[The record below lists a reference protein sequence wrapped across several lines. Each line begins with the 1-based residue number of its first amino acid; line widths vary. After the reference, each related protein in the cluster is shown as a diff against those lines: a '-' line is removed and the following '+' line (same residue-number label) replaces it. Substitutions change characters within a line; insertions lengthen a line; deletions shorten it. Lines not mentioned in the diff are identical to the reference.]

1 MTRDRKRLF
10 HILSTWGGVILL
22 IAAILYFTLNLW
34 PRWQPG
40 IIRFWETSRE
50 SASLPMIVLS
60 FISLMLGYY
69 FAPAPWR
76 KILEALKIPKIDKG
90 EVRRNWY
97 ITQMGQYVPGK
108 LWMVVGRM
116 TFLKAKGIGPV
127 KAITAFILENI
138 YMMVALTI
146 MALIGLPFLGLANV
160 PVPVVIA
167 LWVSAGLGII
177 MMFAPKIQKAL
188 THKLSHR
195 FGTDI
200 DTLPHI
206 SHKDQAIFIGYHL
219 LSWGLRSMALYF
231 WFRGFGVR
239 PEQPFAMI
247 AICMLAAPVSWF
259 IALAMVFIPGGIGI
273 REGVQGILLSGFVH
287 GGVEVATVIALGQR
301 LMLMVV
307 EGLYALQGIIYGSL
321 RRRFTKSM
329 NHIEQIFHLAGS
341 VIRSKLAMYGLAKAP
356 NPVNVTFSVTRR
368 CQSRCKT
375 CYIWKHDSDDDLDIS
390 TIERLFRSIGW
401 TYFFNVSGGEPFLR
415 DDLPD
420 IIKYACRFM
429 TPAVIHIPTNA
440 IATDRVIRMTN
451 EILDVI
457 DKEAPGTVLTIKPSF
472 DGIGKLHDEIR
483 GVPGNFEKLLDT
495 VERLKQ
501 MQKTHSN
508 LHVGVGTVISRFN
521 AHHLVEIIEYSK
533 NMGVD
538 SYINEIAE
546 EREEFFNLGSGIT
559 PDGNSY
565 GKIMDVFKN
574 SVMEKMKDMKLL
586 PRITTAMRVVY
597 YDLVVQILNEK
608 KQVIPC
614 SAGLMNV
621 HINSDGGIWPCA
633 VLAYRGQMGKLD
645 GNTDFQDIWN
655 SKRAKEIRKSIRRGE
670 CACPLANQAYSNIL
684 LHPPSLFKALWI
696 AFRGRGRGRGWT

>member
-1 MTRDRKRLF
+1 MTRDRKKLF
-10 HILSTWGGVILL
+10 HMLSTWGGIILL
-22 IAAILYFTLNLW
+22 IAAMLYFVLELW
-34 PRWQPG
+34 PKWQPELL
-40 IIRFWETSRE
+40 RFWEISGK
-50 SASLPMIVLS
+50 SINLPLLALS

-69 FAPAPWR
+69 FAPAAWR
-76 KILEALKIPKIDKG
+76 KILDALKIPKIDKG

-108 LWMVVGRM
+108 LWMVVGRI
-116 TFLKAKGIGPV
+116 TFLKANGIGPG
-127 KAITAFILENI
+127 KAITAFILENM

-160 PVPVVIA
+160 PLPVVIA
-167 LWVSAGLGII
+167 LWVSAGLGIV
-177 MMFAPKIQKAL
+177 MLFAPKIQKKL

-195 FGTDI
+195 LGTDI
-200 DTLPHI
+200 ESLPHI
-206 SHKDQAIFIGYHL
+206 SHKHQAIFVGYHL
-219 LSWGLRSMALYF
+219 LSWTLRSMALYF
-231 WFRGFGVR
+231 WFRAFGVR
-239 PEQPFAMI
+239 PDQPFAMV
-247 AICMLAAPVSWF
+247 AICLLAGPVSWF

-301 LMLMVV
+301 LMLMIV
-307 EGLYALQGIIYGSL
+307 EGFYALQAIVYGAL

-356 NPVNVTFSVTRR
+356 NPINVTYSVTRR

-375 CYIWKHDSDDDLDIS
+375 CYIWKHDSDDDLDLD

-415 DDLPD
+415 NDLPD
-420 IIKYACRFM
+420 IIRLACRFM

-440 IATDRVIRMTN
+440 ITSDRVVSMTSD
-451 EILDVI
+451 ILDVI
-457 DKEAPGTVLTIKPSF
+457 DHEAPGTVLTIKPSF
-472 DGIGKLHDEIR
+472 DGIGQLHDEIR
-483 GVPGNFEKLLDT
+483 GIPGNFEKLLKT
-495 VERLKQ
+495 IKGLKQ
-501 MQKTHSN
+501 LQQKYSN
-508 LHVGVGTVISRFN
+508 LHVGVGTVISKFN
-521 AHHLVEIIEYSK
+521 ADRLGEIIEYSK
-533 NMGVD
+533 GLGVD

-559 PDGNSY
+559 PDGDSY
-565 GKIMDVFKN
+565 GKIMDVFKE
-574 SVMEKMKDMKLL
+574 SVLEKMKDMKLL
-586 PRITTAMRVVY
+586 PRITTALRVVY
-597 YDLVVQILNEK
+597 YDLVVRILSEE

-633 VLAYRGQMGKLD
+633 VLAYKGQMGKVSKEV
-645 GNTDFQDIWN
+645 DFQDVWN
-655 SKRAKEIRKSIRRGE
+655 SKKAKEIRKSIRRGE

-684 LHPPSLFKALWI
+684 LNPPSLFKALWI
-696 AFRGRGRGRGWT
+696 AFRGRT